1 MMIFPMLGV
10 LSSLPAIALSWP
22 WPSFFRLWKSA
33 RPKANKVSDS
43 SVMVSIERNDWVS
56 RLLM

>member
-1 MMIFPMLGV
+1 MMILPMSGV
-10 LSSLPAIALSWP
+10 LKSLPAMALSWP
-22 WPSFFRLWKSA
+22 WPSVFRLWKSA

-43 SVMVSIERNDWVS
+43 RVMVSIERNDWVN